1 MLHQLWS
8 LYLISGYE
16 HSSSLSSTW
25 PSVDIQNLPD
35 LETNVELYFLKKLE
49 YVFRLSVIFLYFG
62 YNIL

>member
-25 PSVDIQNLPD
+25 QSMDIQSLLD
-35 LETNVELYFLKKLE
+35 LETNVELYFFLKIRIC
-49 YVFRLSVIFLYFG
+49 F
-62 YNIL
+62 

>member
-8 LYLISGYE
+8 LYLTSGYE

-25 PSVDIQNLPD
+25 PPMDIQSLPD
-35 LETNVELYFLKKLE
+35 LEQMLNYIFLKKLE